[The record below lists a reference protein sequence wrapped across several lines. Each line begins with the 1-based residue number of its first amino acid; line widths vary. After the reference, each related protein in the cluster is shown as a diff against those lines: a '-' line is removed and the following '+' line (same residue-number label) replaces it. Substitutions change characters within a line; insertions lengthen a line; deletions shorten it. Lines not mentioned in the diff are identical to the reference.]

1 MRYFIVVLA
10 LISASP
16 AVACPPSLPTDA
28 PPPSR
33 AELLRDAAEGAPNIV
48 YAVVDEAV
56 GAWQAI
62 EQRRLVRII
71 HVYKGD
77 LRAGQRIWMAL
88 RRGNTECGG
97 GTPTEITRLKGD
109 YGILLLPA
117 YRAGDDPPQ
126 MPEFLDAADAEMLI
140 RAGVIRSAR
149 EGAGDKG
156 PQPRG

>member
-1 MRYFIVVLA
+1 MRYFVVFLA

-16 AVACPPSLPTDA
+16 ALACPPWLPGDT
-28 PPPSR
+28 PSPSR
-33 AELLRDAAEGAPNIV
+33 AERLRSEAEGIPNIV

-56 GAWQAI
+56 GAYQAI

-77 LRAGQRIWMAL
+77 LRAGQRIWMTL
-88 RRGNTECGG
+88 RRGSTECGG
-97 GTPTEITRLKGD
+97 GTPAEITRLKGD

-117 YRAGDDPPQ
+117 YRDGGDPLE
-126 MPEFLDAADAEMLI
+126 MPEFVRASDAEILI

-149 EGAGDKG
+149 EGKTVAPGG
-156 PQPRG
+156 